1 MKNIERKS
9 NLKTNRVQVIVLYE
23 GSFNQRCRLQGL
35 EIEVEVYWCFGDG
48 SIKGAE
54 RALAWRPGARE
65 APSWWIGQLSEIKRM
80 KEAIS
85 QYNFLFVLSAIATKC
100 GAYWRYLSQL

>member
-23 GSFNQRCRLQGL
+23 GGFNQRCRLQGL

-48 SIKGAE
+48 SIKRAE
-54 RALAWRPGARE
+54 GL
-65 APSWWIGQLSEIKRM
+65 
-80 KEAIS
+80 
-85 QYNFLFVLSAIATKC
+85 
-100 GAYWRYLSQL
+100 

>member
-48 SIKGAE
+48 SIKRAE
-54 RALAWRPGARE
+54 R
-65 APSWWIGQLSEIKRM
+65 
-80 KEAIS
+80 
-85 QYNFLFVLSAIATKC
+85 F
-100 GAYWRYLSQL
+100 